1 MVLERTTF
9 NEVVMLCDF
18 KNINEKWIC
27 LKCGRQTPMSKD
39 NYMPSAKCRIPEHY
53 RISSGYIYN
62 ERIKGVGDSLSE
74 IIKKIGYNYSPVS
87 RARSKITYL
96 NKKGID
102 WCEANQKIILYWI
115 KEECVHYNIQYLE
128 LLAKSILR
136 LAIRKA
142 KNASYFNV

>member
-1 MVLERTTF
+1 
-9 NEVVMLCDF
+9 MLCDF
-18 KNINEKWIC
+18 SKINNVWIC
-27 LKCGRQTPMSKD
+27 SRCGRTVRFKKTNIFS
-39 NYMPSAKCRIPEHY
+39 PSAKCRIPENY
-53 RISSGYIYN
+53 KISSGYIHN
-62 ERIKGVGDSLSE
+62 ERIKGVGDALSE
-74 IIKKIGYNYSPVS
+74 IVKKIGYNYSPVS

-142 KNASYFNV
+142 KHVQI

>member
-1 MVLERTTF
+1 MI
-9 NEVVMLCDF
+9 CDF
-18 KNINEKWIC
+18 TKKGGKFIC
-27 LKCGRQTPMSKD
+27 KRCGRNETYKKNHIPT
-39 NYMPSAKCRIPEHY
+39 AKCRVSDNY
-53 RISSGYIYN
+53 KFQSGYIHN
-62 ERIKGVGDSLSE
+62 KKLKGVGDALSG
-74 IIKKIGYNYSPVS
+74 IIKQMGYGYSPIS
-87 RARSKITYL
+87 KARAKITYL